1 MDATVDYKPFFLHRR
16 RGFFDFFF
24 WFFVRHTLS
33 LQLLL
38 PRVGCV
44 VETLSQGKK
53 KTSGAAESHSH
64 HHCSRNVVVG
74 KNKQRGSV
82 RIIISSFSRELLPL
96 FLRKKPTH
104 KGTKKTT
111 PPPKPYYQPTV
122 WICCRF
128 ESLLGGN
135 TFPLPKTKEETNQTN
150 QPSNELTN
158 Y

>member
-1 MDATVDYKPFFLHRR
+1 MRPLIANLSFSTDEEVFLI
-16 RGFFDFFF
+16 FFF

-96 FLRKKPTH
+96 FLRKKPTR
-104 KGTKKTT
+104 KGTKKNHTT
-111 PPPKPYYQPTV
+111 TETILLTDRLDLLSFRVFTWWKYLPPSPKQKKKPTK
-122 WICCRF
+122 
-128 ESLLGGN
+128 
-135 TFPLPKTKEETNQTN
+135 PTNQATN
-150 QPSNELTN
+150 
-158 Y
+158 